1 MQAQAAQEGAGN
13 CAMFDYI
20 GCRHCTRF
28 IRSSSCSIS
37 FKTASEMRW
46 MFLCFM
52 KCQRSKFRTGCDI
65 EPPYRPRPHRQWFA
79 ENVGGQDRLLRE
91 LLNVWTEYWSGPC
104 KRCRTSRIEMV
115 KKWSCLERPRQET
128 LPPPPPPVPS
138 ALGPEG
144 REAMMAR
151 MTRTPNHRFSTAVIS
166 IAHIFSSMPK
176 MLKPQNVQIDPR
188 FLALMPCW
196 RFVQVFFETQ
206 VAVEA
211 DLAVV
216 TEICQAEFAGSY
228 RPHPERCD
236 VSVGLAL
243 T

>member
-1 MQAQAAQEGAGN
+1 MCEPSIEVGHASVAG
-13 CAMFDYI
+13 
-20 GCRHCTRF
+20 
-28 IRSSSCSIS
+28 
-37 FKTASEMRW
+37 
-46 MFLCFM
+46 
-52 KCQRSKFRTGCDI
+52 
-65 EPPYRPRPHRQWFA
+65 RQGLKW
-79 ENVGGQDRLLRE
+79 R
-91 LLNVWTEYWSGPC
+91 
-104 KRCRTSRIEMV
+104 
-115 KKWSCLERPRQET
+115 KKWSCLARPRQET

-144 REAMMAR
+144 REATMAR
-151 MTRTPNHRFSTAVIS
+151 MTRTLNQRFSAAVIS
-166 IAHIFSSMPK
+166 IAHMFSSMPK
-176 MLKPQNVQIDPR
+176 KAGNMKTYCGTNALLKPQNAHIDPR